1 MCLNCNGLYWF
12 ILDIAKIQWLE
23 EEMKRVDAW
32 LQQADSFLANEHI
45 TKMSLESL
53 EPHYLRSQVS
63 IFTLYYLFLNVV
75 IKIKF

>member
-1 MCLNCNGLYWF
+1 
-12 ILDIAKIQWLE
+12 
-23 EEMKRVDAW
+23 MKRVDAW

-63 IFTLYYLFLNVV
+63 SFSLYYLFLNVV
-75 IKIKF
+75 IKIKFKHIQMSYKQQLTVNMQTA

>member
-1 MCLNCNGLYWF
+1 
-12 ILDIAKIQWLE
+12 
-23 EEMKRVDAW
+23 MKRVDAW

-63 IFTLYYLFLNVV
+63 IFSLYYLFLNVV